1 VVVGLGNPG
10 ERYAGTRHN
19 VGFMVVDA
27 LASELGVHFKKKLF
41 HSYLLG
47 KGIHGGSPLYLVK
60 PLTYMNESGRA
71 VREVLR
77 ETGTEPSGL
86 LVICDSLDLSP
97 GNLRFKVKGSS
108 AGQKGLESIIRSVGT
123 DEIMRLT
130 IGIGRPEHKGQVVGH
145 VLGSPSSTDEKL
157 IDEALQKAAQAVITL
172 VTDGPVKVMN
182 SVNRREP
189 PSPPPREAAP
199 GRSAP

>member
-1 VVVGLGNPG
+1 MVVGLGNPG

-19 VGFMVVDA
+19 VGFAVVDA
-27 LASELGVHFKKKLF
+27 LAGQLGVHFKKKLF
-41 HSYLLG
+41 HSYMVG
-47 KGIHGGSPLYLVK
+47 KAVHAGAPLYLVK

-77 ETGTEPSGL
+77 ETGTEPSEL

-108 AGQKGLESIIRSVGT
+108 AGQKGLESIIRATGT
-123 DEIMRLT
+123 DEFMRLT
-130 IGIGRPEHKGQVVGH
+130 IGIGRPQHKGQVVGH
-145 VLGSPSSTDEKL
+145 VLGAPSRSDEAL
-157 IDEALQKAAQAVITL
+157 IDEALEKAAQAVLTL
-172 VTDGPVKVMN
+172 VTEGPVKVMN

-189 PSPPPREAAP
+189 PSPSAREAT
-199 GRSAP
+199 